1 MRSADSFILALAL
14 SLVLI
19 PMACQFP
26 FITVSGV
33 VPDNIFKI
41 DPSMKRNITIKWPY
55 ISIAKEFSIYSLS
68 SDPFRIQTDGDNL
81 NDVSQGQ

>member
-1 MRSADSFILALAL
+1 M
-14 SLVLI
+14 
-19 PMACQFP
+19 
-26 FITVSGV
+26 TVSGF

-68 SDPFRIQTDGDNL
+68 SDPIRIPIDGDNF
-81 NDVSQGQ
+81 NYVSQGQ